1 VSVKSEQAA
10 GITTMN
16 QLKAA
21 TTLVLCLAT
30 AVCVRPMPDV
40 SATPCAPIPSR
51 WVDLPEAPFIA
62 QLREGVP
69 VLVTRSKQTFSQI
82 KVGCVVERDGKAHV
96 VGELLGQHIFHG
108 TFGPNYPVTDL
119 LFTLSNQDL
128 YRHLSGSERCTP
140 DSFFAVT
147 AAVPVSANGAEGST
161 WKAEGTAWAG
171 DVSCSG
177 VSRLTGFAG
186 RSPFS
191 EFDAGGVRGFGYG
204 TESSGSL
211 SPADAK
217 FGSQPAR
224 ACTPG

>member
-1 VSVKSEQAA
+1 
-10 GITTMN
+10 
-16 QLKAA
+16 
-21 TTLVLCLAT
+21 
-30 AVCVRPMPDV
+30 
-40 SATPCAPIPSR
+40 
-51 WVDLPEAPFIA
+51 
-62 QLREGVP
+62 
-69 VLVTRSKQTFSQI
+69 
-82 KVGCVVERDGKAHV
+82 
-96 VGELLGQHIFHG
+96 LLGQHIFHR

-119 LFTLSNQDL
+119 LFTLSNPDL

-224 ACTPG
+224 ACTLADVHATFRHWLGSAYDLSAVDAVLATGAAARVDSTPSQWRRS